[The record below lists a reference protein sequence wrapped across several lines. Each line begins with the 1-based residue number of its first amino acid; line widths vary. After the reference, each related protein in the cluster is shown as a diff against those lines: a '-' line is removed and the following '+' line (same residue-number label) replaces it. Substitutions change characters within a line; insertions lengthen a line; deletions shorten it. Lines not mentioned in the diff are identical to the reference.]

1 MVFARKNPI
10 VFAEQRC
17 DKLQMVGF
25 PHLQYLSL
33 QKGHQQRWNHHA
45 SRAPKHPQGS
55 SGGLQTQGPIG
66 FHLRRSRFLGFT
78 WRYHGDRVNETGHR
92 LLIDLFDIAGIDK
105 CI

>member
-1 MVFARKNPI
+1 MVFARKNN
-10 VFAEQRC
+10 
-17 DKLQMVGF
+17 LQMVGF
-25 PHLQYLSL
+25 PHLSL

-78 WRYHGDRVNETGHR
+78 WRHHGDRDFTR
-92 LLIDLFDIAGIDK
+92 LGIDY
-105 CI
+105 